1 MKTKVLLV
9 TFISVF
15 LSTGQFGR
23 AQQAGKMPRI
33 GVLVSLSRSAAA
45 QRVETLKNGLREL
58 GYVEGKNLIIEY
70 RYAEGKPETL
80 PALVNELIT
89 LKVDLIVTDT
99 SNAVQAAKNATTT
112 IPVVFTTAND
122 PVGDGQ
128 VSSLARPGGNLTGFT
143 ILALDLNGK
152 RLELLKEAFPKV
164 TRVLFLTSVDSA
176 IGEQRFKE
184 AEKAAKALK
193 LRLQPLSAK
202 GAEDL
207 EGAFAA
213 AKRAG
218 VEAVFGHPST
228 FLVTNRARIIALA
241 VKHRLPAIYPSTP
254 FTEAGGLM
262 SYGPD
267 ALDNWRRAATY
278 VDKILK
284 GDKAGEL
291 PVQQPMKFEFAIN
304 LKSAKQINVTIPPNV
319 LVRADQVIR

>member
-1 MKTKVLLV
+1 MKIKVIRLALCALLLALN
-9 TFISVF
+9 FPA
-15 LSTGQFGR
+15 Q
-23 AQQAGKMPRI
+23 AQQTSRVHRI
-33 GVLVSLSRSAAA
+33 GVMVSLSRSAAA
-45 QRVETLKNGLREL
+45 VRVETLKNGLREL
-58 GYVEGKNLIIEY
+58 GYVEGKNIIIEY

-80 PALVNELIT
+80 PVLVNELIT

-207 EGAFAA
+207 EEAFAA

-218 VEAVFGHPST
+218 VQAVFGHPST

-304 LKSAKQINVTIPPNV
+304 LKAAKQISVTIPPNV
-319 LVRADQVIR
+319 LVRADKVIR